1 MQMARK
7 RINMKKIREIIRF
20 SETTDM
26 SERKIARALNISRP
40 VVAQYIKDFNSSSL
54 TYEQIKG
61 MADSQFLA
69 LFEKQK
75 NKKCSKYE
83 ELSQQFPHITTE
95 LLKTGV
101 TLMTLWNEYQREHPD
116 GYSYSQFCYHFQV
129 WRNASKITMHIE
141 HKVGDKMFVD
151 YAGDKL
157 VIVDSTT
164 GKEQLVEVFVAI
176 LGSSQLTYA
185 EASLSQKSEDWIRSN
200 ERAFIYFNGVTQA
213 IVPDNLRSGV
223 AKSNKYEPGINPMFD
238 DFAGHYHTV
247 VLPARVRRPQDKALV
262 ENAVRLVYQRI
273 YAPLRNR
280 TFWSLE
286 ELNEAIWD
294 LLEKHNDTPF
304 QRLKISRRGLFEEI
318 EKPVLKSLPVER
330 YSLKQC
336 KDLTVQINYH
346 VELREDRHYYSVP
359 WQFRGKRV
367 RVIYDDR
374 TVAIYYDNIRIVQH
388 KRIRIPNDYTTLPT
402 HMPPEHR
409 NYAEWSPERFIKWG
423 QSVGDDVAEMIEVV
437 LKSRKHPEQAF
448 KTCMGI
454 LNLVKEHGPDRLNK
468 ACGRALGFGFHSYR
482 RIKNILDRGLEEE
495 NLEDSM
501 GLPVSSH
508 ENIRGSQYYQ

>member
-101 TLMTLWNEYQREHPD
+101 TLMTLWNEYLREHPD

-141 HKVGDKMFVD
+141 HKAGDKMFVD
-151 YAGDKL
+151 YAGDRL
-157 VIVDSTT
+157 TVVDRRT
-164 GKEQLVEVFVAI
+164 GKEQPVEVFVAI

-200 ERAFIYFNGVTQA
+200 ERAFIYFGGVTQA
-213 IVPDNLRSGV
+213 IVPDNLKSGV
-223 AKSNKYEPGINPMFD
+223 SRSDKYEPGINPMYD
-238 DFAGHYHTV
+238 DFAEHYRTV
-247 VLPARVRRPQDKALV
+247 ILPARVRHPQDKALV
-262 ENAVRLVYQRI
+262 ENAVRLIYQRI

-280 TFWSLE
+280 TFWSLD

-294 LLEKHNDTPF
+294 LLKKHNDTPF
-304 QRLKISRRGLFEEI
+304 QRLNMSRRELFERV
-318 EKPVLKSLPVER
+318 EKQVLKPLPRTR
-330 YSLKQC
+330 YAIKQC
-336 KDLTVQINYH
+336 KELTVQLNYH

-388 KRIRIPNDYTTLPT
+388 KRRRIPNDYTTLPT

-423 QSVGDDVAEMIEVV
+423 QSIGDDVAEIIRVV
-437 LKSRKHPEQAF
+437 LKSRKHQEQAF

-468 ACGRALGFGFHSYR
+468 ACGRALGFGFYSYR
-482 RIKNILDRGLEEE
+482 RIKNILERGLEEE
-495 NLEDSM
+495 KPEDSM
-501 GLPVSSH
+501 ELPVSSH
-508 ENIRGSQYYQ
+508 ENIRGSKYYQ

>member
-1 MQMARK
+1 MQV
-7 RINMKKIREIIRF
+7 ISWLIIDR
-20 SETTDM
+20 
-26 SERKIARALNISRP
+26 
-40 VVAQYIKDFNSSSL
+40 
-54 TYEQIKG
+54 
-61 MADSQFLA
+61 
-69 LFEKQK
+69 
-75 NKKCSKYE
+75 
-83 ELSQQFPHITTE
+83 
-95 LLKTGV
+95 KTG
-101 TLMTLWNEYQREHPD
+101 REQP
-116 GYSYSQFCYHFQV
+116 
-129 WRNASKITMHIE
+129 I
-141 HKVGDKMFVD
+141 
-151 YAGDKL
+151 
-157 VIVDSTT
+157 
-164 GKEQLVEVFVAI
+164 EVFVAI
-176 LGSSQLTYA
+176 LSASQLTYA
-185 EASLSQKSEDWIRSN
+185 EASFSQKSEDWIRSN

-213 IVPDNLRSGV
+213 IVPDNLKSGV
-223 AKSNKYEPGINPMFD
+223 TKSNRYEPGINFRFD
-238 DFAGHYHTV
+238 DFAGHYRTV

-262 ENAVRLVYQRI
+262 ENAVKLVYQRI

-294 LLEKHNDTPF
+294 LLKKHNDTPF
-304 QRLKISRRGLFEEI
+304 QRLKISRRGFFEEI

-346 VELREDRHYYSVP
+346 VELREDMHYYSVP

-374 TVAIYYDNIRIVQH
+374 NVAIYYDNIRIVQH
-388 KRIRIPNDYTTLPT
+388 KRIHIPNDYTTLPA

-423 QSVGDDVAEMIEVV
+423 QSIGDDVTEMIRVV

-468 ACGRALGFGFHSYR
+468 ACRRVLGFGFYSYR

-495 NLEDSM
+495 VLAESM
-501 GLPVSSH
+501 EL
-508 ENIRGSQYYQ
+508 

>member
-7 RINMKKIREIIRF
+7 RIGMKKIREIIRF
-20 SETTDM
+20 KETTNM

-40 VVAQYIKDFNSSSL
+40 VVAQYINDFKTSGL
-54 TYEQIKG
+54 TYEDTKD
-61 MADSQFLA
+61 MPDSQLLT

-75 NKKCSKYE
+75 KTKCSQYE
-83 ELSQQFPHITTE
+83 ELSQQFPRVAIE
-95 LLKTGV
+95 LKKTGV
-101 TLMTLWNEYQREHPD
+101 TLMTLWNEYQREHP
-116 GYSYSQFCYHFQV
+116 GAYSYSRFCYHFQV

-141 HKVGDKMFVD
+141 HKAGDKMFVD
-151 YAGDKL
+151 YAGDRL
-157 VIVDSTT
+157 MIVDRRT
-164 GKEQLVEVFVAI
+164 GREQSVEVFVAI
-176 LGSSQLTYA
+176 LGASQLTYA

-200 ERAFIYFNGVTQA
+200 ERAFIFFGGVTQA
-213 IVPDNLRSGV
+213 IVPDNLKSGV

-238 DFAGHYHTV
+238 DFAEHYRTV
-247 VLPARVRRPQDKALV
+247 ILPARVRRPQDKALV

-280 TFWSLE
+280 TFWSLK

-294 LLEKHNDTPF
+294 LLEKHNETQF
-304 QRLKISRRGLFEEI
+304 QRLKISRRGLFDKI
-318 EKPVLKSLPVER
+318 EKSVLKPLPMER
-330 YSLKQC
+330 YAIKQC
-336 KDLTVQINYH
+336 KELTVQLNYH
-346 VELREDRHYYSVP
+346 VELREDMHYYSVP

-374 TVAIYYDNIRIVQH
+374 NVAIYYDNIRIVQH
-388 KRIRIPNDYTTLPT
+388 KRIRIPNDYTTLPA

-409 NYAEWSPERFIKWG
+409 NYSEWSPERFIKWG
-423 QSVGDDVAEMIEVV
+423 KSIGDNVAEIIRVV

-495 NLEDSM
+495 KLEGSM
-501 GLPVSSH
+501 ELLVSSH
-508 ENIRGSQYYQ
+508 ENIRGSKYYQ

>member
-7 RINMKKIREIIRF
+7 RIGMKKIREIIRF
-20 SETTDM
+20 RETTDM

-40 VVAQYIKDFNSSSL
+40 VVAQYIKDFNASGL
-54 TYEQIKG
+54 TYEQIKD

-75 NKKCSKYE
+75 NRKCSKYE
-83 ELSQQFPHITTE
+83 ELSQQFPSVAIE
-95 LLKTGV
+95 LKKTGV
-101 TLMTLWNEYQREHPD
+101 TLMTLWNEYQKGHPG

-141 HKVGDKMFVD
+141 HKAGDKMFVD
-151 YAGDKL
+151 YAGDRL
-157 VIVDSTT
+157 TIVDRKT
-164 GKEQLVEVFVAI
+164 GREQHVEVFVAI

-185 EASLSQKSEDWIRSN
+185 EASLSQKSEEWIRSN
-200 ERAFIYFNGVTQA
+200 ERAFIYFGGVTQA
-213 IVPDNLRSGV
+213 IVPDNLKSGV
-223 AKSNKYEPGINPMFD
+223 TRSNKYEPGINPMFD
-238 DFAGHYHTV
+238 DFAEHYRTV
-247 VLPARVRRPQDKALV
+247 ILPARVRRPKDKALI

-280 TFWSLE
+280 TFFSLK
-286 ELNEAIWD
+286 ELNEAIRD

-304 QRLKISRRGLFEEI
+304 QRLKISRRELFEKI
-318 EKPVLKSLPVER
+318 EKSVLNPLPTER
-330 YSLKQC
+330 YAIKQC
-336 KDLTVQINYH
+336 KELTVQFNYH

-388 KRIRIPNDYTTLPT
+388 RRIRIPNDYTTLPA

-423 QSVGDDVAEMIEVV
+423 QSIGDDAAEMISFV

-454 LNLVKEHGPDRLNK
+454 LNLAKEHGADRLNK

-495 NLEDSM
+495 KPESSM
-501 GLPVSSH
+501 ELPVSSH

>member
-1 MQMARK
+1 MARK
-7 RINMKKIREIIRF
+7 RIGMKKIREIIRF
-20 SETTDM
+20 TCTTNM

-40 VVAQYIKDFNSSSL
+40 VVAQYIKDFNASGL
-54 TYEQIKG
+54 TYEQIKD
-61 MADSQFLA
+61 MADSRLLS

-75 NKKCSKYE
+75 NRKCSKYE
-83 ELSQQFPHITTE
+83 ELSRQFPHVAIE
-95 LLKTGV
+95 LKKTGV
-101 TLMTLWNEYQREHPD
+101 TLMILWNEYQREHPG

-141 HKVGDKMFVD
+141 HKAGDKMFVD
-151 YAGDKL
+151 YAGDRLK
-157 VIVDSTT
+157 VVDSTT

-185 EASLSQKSEDWIRSN
+185 EASLSQKSEEWIRSN
-200 ERAFIYFNGVTQA
+200 ERAFIYFGGVTQA

-223 AKSNKYEPGINPMFD
+223 SKSDKYEPGINPMFD
-238 DFAGHYHTV
+238 DFAEHYRTV
-247 VLPARVRRPQDKALV
+247 ILPARVRRPKDKALV
-262 ENAVRLVYQRI
+262 ESAVRLVYQRI

-280 TFWSLE
+280 TFRSLN
-286 ELNEAIWD
+286 ELNEAIRD
-294 LLEKHNDTPF
+294 LLKKHNDTPF
-304 QRLKISRRGLFEEI
+304 QRLNMSRRELFERV
-318 EKPVLKSLPVER
+318 EKQVLKPLPMER
-330 YSLKQC
+330 YAIKQC
-336 KDLTVQINYH
+336 KELTVQFNYH

-388 KRIRIPNDYTTLPT
+388 RRIRIPNDYTTLPA

-423 QSVGDDVAEMIEVV
+423 QSIGDDVAEMIRVV

-468 ACGRALGFGFHSYR
+468 ACKRALGFGFHSYR
-482 RIKNILDRGLEEE
+482 RIKNILDNGLEEE
-495 NLEDSM
+495 VSTDSM
-501 GLPVSSH
+501 ELPIFSH

>member
-1 MQMARK
+1 MARK
-7 RINMKKIREIIRF
+7 RIGMKKIREIIRF
-20 SETTDM
+20 TCTTNM

-40 VVAQYIKDFNSSSL
+40 VVAQYIRDFNASEL
-54 TYEQIKG
+54 TYEQIKD

-75 NKKCSKYE
+75 NRKCSKYE
-83 ELSQQFPHITTE
+83 ELSRQFPHVAIE
-95 LLKTGV
+95 LKKTGV
-101 TLMTLWNEYQREHPD
+101 TLMILWNEYQREHPG

-141 HKVGDKMFVD
+141 HKAGDKMFVD
-151 YAGDKL
+151 YAGDRLK
-157 VIVDSTT
+157 VVDSTT

-185 EASLSQKSEDWIRSN
+185 EASLSQKSEEWIRSN
-200 ERAFIYFNGVTQA
+200 ERAFIYFGGVTQA

-223 AKSNKYEPGINPMFD
+223 SKSDKYEPGINPMFD
-238 DFAGHYHTV
+238 DFAEHYRTV
-247 VLPARVRRPQDKALV
+247 ILPARVRRPKDKALV
-262 ENAVRLVYQRI
+262 ESAVRLVYQRI

-280 TFWSLE
+280 TFRSLN
-286 ELNEAIWD
+286 ELNEAIRD
-294 LLEKHNDTPF
+294 LLKKHNDTPF
-304 QRLKISRRGLFEEI
+304 QRLNMSRRELFERV
-318 EKPVLKSLPVER
+318 EKQVLKPLPMER
-330 YSLKQC
+330 YAIKQC
-336 KDLTVQINYH
+336 KELTVQFNYH

-388 KRIRIPNDYTTLPT
+388 RRIRIPNDYTTLPA

-423 QSVGDDVAEMIEVV
+423 QSIGDDVAEMISFV

-468 ACGRALGFGFHSYR
+468 ACKRALGFGFHSYR

-495 NLEDSM
+495 VPTDSM
-501 GLPVSSH
+501 ELPIFSH

>member
-1 MQMARK
+1 MARK
-7 RINMKKIREIIRF
+7 RIGMKKIREIIRF
-20 SETTDM
+20 TCTTNM

-40 VVAQYIKDFNSSSL
+40 VVGQYIRDFDASSL
-54 TYEQIKG
+54 TYEDTKE
-61 MADSQFLA
+61 MPDSRLLA

-75 NKKCSKYE
+75 NRKCSKYE
-83 ELSQQFPHITTE
+83 ELSQQFPYITTE
-95 LLKTGV
+95 LQKTGV
-101 TLMTLWNEYQREHPD
+101 TLMTLWNEYQREHPG

-141 HKVGDKMFVD
+141 HKAGDKMFVD
-151 YAGDKL
+151 YAGDRL

-185 EASLSQKSEDWIRSN
+185 EASLSQKSEEWIRSN
-200 ERAFIYFNGVTQA
+200 ERAFIYFGGVTQA

-238 DFAGHYHTV
+238 DFAEHYRTV
-247 VLPARVRRPQDKALV
+247 ILPARVRRPKDKALV
-262 ENAVRLVYQRI
+262 ENAVQLIYQRI

-280 TFWSLE
+280 TFWSLD

-294 LLEKHNDTPF
+294 LLKKHNDTPF
-304 QRLKISRRGLFEEI
+304 QRLNISRRELFEKI

-330 YSLKQC
+330 YALKQC
-336 KDLTVQINYH
+336 KELTVQINYH

-359 WQFRGKRV
+359 WQLRGKRV

-374 TVAIYYDNIRIVQH
+374 NVAIYYDNIRIVQH
-388 KRIRIPNDYTTLPT
+388 KRIRIPNDYTTLPA

-423 QSVGDDVAEMIEVV
+423 QSIGDDVAKMIRVV

-448 KTCMGI
+448 KTSMGI
-454 LNLVKEHGPDRLNK
+454 LNLAKEHGPDRLNK
-468 ACGRALGFGFHSYR
+468 ACRRALGFGFHSYR

-495 NLEDSM
+495 VLTESM
-501 GLPVSSH
+501 ELPVFFH

>member
-20 SETTDM
+20 RETTNM

-40 VVAQYIKDFNSSSL
+40 VVAQYIKDFNASGL
-54 TYEQIKG
+54 TYKQIKD
-61 MADSQFLA
+61 MSDSQLLA

-75 NKKCSKYE
+75 SRKCSKYE
-83 ELSQQFPHITTE
+83 KLSRQFPSVAIE
-95 LLKTGV
+95 LKKTGV
-101 TLMTLWNEYQREHPD
+101 TLMTLWNEYRKEHPG

-141 HKVGDKMFVD
+141 HK
-151 YAGDKL
+151 AGDRL
-157 VIVDSTT
+157 TIVDRKT
-164 GKEQLVEVFVAI
+164 GREQPVEVFVAI
-176 LGSSQLTYA
+176 LGASQLTYA
-185 EASLSQKSEDWIRSN
+185 EASFSQKLEDWIRSN

-213 IVPDNLRSGV
+213 IVPDNLKSGV
-223 AKSNKYEPGINPMFD
+223 TCSNRYEPGINFMFD
-238 DFAGHYHTV
+238 DFAEHYQTV
-247 VLPARVRRPQDKALV
+247 VLPTRIRSPQDKALV
-262 ENAVRLVYQRI
+262 ENAVKLVYQRI

-280 TFWSLE
+280 TFYSLK
-286 ELNEAIWD
+286 ELNEAIWH
-294 LLEKHNDTPF
+294 LLEQHNNTPF
-304 QRLKISRRGLFEEI
+304 QRLKTSRRELFDNI
-318 EKPVLKSLPVER
+318 EKPVLKPLPMER
-330 YSLKQC
+330 YAIKQC
-336 KDLTVQINYH
+336 KELTVQFNYH

-374 TVAIYYDNIRIVQH
+374 NVAIYYNNIRIVQH
-388 KRIRIPNDYTTLPT
+388 RRIRIPNDYTTLPA

-423 QSVGDDVAEMIEVV
+423 QSIGDDAAEMISFV

-468 ACGRALGFGFHSYR
+468 ACRRALGFGFHSYR
-482 RIKNILDRGLEEE
+482 RVKNILDRGLEEE
-495 NLEDSM
+495 KSEGSM
-501 GLPVSSH
+501 ELSVSSH
-508 ENIRGSQYYQ
+508 ENVRGSQYYI

>member
-7 RINMKKIREIIRF
+7 RIGMKKIREIIRF
-20 SETTDM
+20 SETTNM

-40 VVAQYIKDFNSSSL
+40 VVAQYIKDFNASGL

-61 MADSQFLA
+61 MADSKLLA

-75 NKKCSKYE
+75 NKKCSNYE
-83 ELSQQFPHITTE
+83 ELSQQFPSVAIE
-95 LLKTGV
+95 LKKTGV
-101 TLMTLWNEYQREHPD
+101 TLMILWNEYQREHPG

-141 HKVGDKMFVD
+141 HKAGDKMFVD
-151 YAGDKL
+151 YAGDRL
-157 VIVDSTT
+157 TIVNRRT
-164 GKEQLVEVFVAI
+164 GKEQPVEVFVAI
-176 LGSSQLTYA
+176 LGASQLTYA
-185 EASLSQKSEDWIRSN
+185 EASFSQKSGDWIRSN
-200 ERAFIYFNGVTQA
+200 ERAFIFFGGVTEA
-213 IVPDNLRSGV
+213 IVPDNLKSGV
-223 AKSNKYEPGINPMFD
+223 IRSDKYEPGINPMFD
-238 DFAGHYHTV
+238 DFAEHYQTV
-247 VLPARVRRPQDKALV
+247 ILPARVRRPQDKALV

-280 TFWSLE
+280 TFFSLK

-294 LLEKHNDTPF
+294 LLEKHNETQF
-304 QRLKISRRGLFEEI
+304 QRLKISRRGLFDKI
-318 EKPVLKSLPVER
+318 EKSVLKSLPMER
-330 YSLKQC
+330 YAIKQC
-336 KDLTVQINYH
+336 KELTVQINYH

-388 KRIRIPNDYTTLPT
+388 KRICIPNDYTTLPA

-409 NYAEWSPERFIKWG
+409 NYSEWSPERFIKWG
-423 QSVGDDVAEMIEVV
+423 QSIGDDVAEMIQVI

-495 NLEDSM
+495 TLEGSM
-501 GLPVSSH
+501 ELPVSSH